1 AAEFLLGRKLVT
13 RQTGAAGKLV
23 SRLYIEE
30 ATNIDKE
37 IYLGFVMDRASER
50 IVVVA
55 SAAGG
60 MEIEEISAKQP
71 DTIIRVV
78 VDPAVGM
85 QQFQAREVAFDLG
98 VEPEIISKL
107 VPT

>member
-1 AAEFLLGRKLVT
+1 M
-13 RQTGAAGKLV
+13 GKLV

-30 ATNIDKE
+30 GADIAKE
-37 IYLGFVMDRASER
+37 IYFALVMDRASER
-50 IVVVA
+50 IMVGA

-71 DTIIRVV
+71 ETIIRIS

-85 QQFQAREVAFDLG
+85 QQFQAREVALIRL
-98 VEPEIISKL
+98 EPETSASWCRPSWAAIAPCVIST
-107 VPT
+107 PR